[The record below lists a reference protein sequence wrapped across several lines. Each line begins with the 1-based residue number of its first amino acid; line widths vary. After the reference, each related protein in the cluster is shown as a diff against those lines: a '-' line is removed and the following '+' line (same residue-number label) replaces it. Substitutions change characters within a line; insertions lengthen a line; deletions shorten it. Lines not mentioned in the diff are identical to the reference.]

1 MDAKKQIHL
10 QFEAGKMDDNYQWEY
25 RFYDDGYEI
34 IGKNEKSRVKYD
46 NVGRLIDMSGMY
58 VIVERGNVVRYFMK
72 DDAVQGNS
80 TELAGF
86 PHGKMSSSD
95 GTAHGTIGGA
105 GWNQYTQ

>member
-1 MDAKKQIHL
+1 
-10 QFEAGKMDDNYQWEY
+10 
-25 RFYDDGYEI
+25 
-34 IGKNEKSRVKYD
+34 
-46 NVGRLIDMSGMY
+46 MSGMY

-86 PHGKMSSSD
+86 HGKMSSSD